1 MKSVNLHYSKLLV
14 SVSEDETVKIWDA
27 SNWKCLQTLE
37 GHSDVISSYSL
48 SRNFI
53 EQSYDRIPSSEDPNI
68 DYMIN
73 MVCMPRSIKEE
84 NRCKLRTESGA
95 HYIKGQ

>member
-1 MKSVNLHYSKLLV
+1 MKPVILHHSKLLV
-14 SVSEDETVKIWDA
+14 SASEDETVKIWDA

-48 SRNFI
+48 SGNFI

-68 DYMIN
+68 DYIH
-73 MVCMPRSIKEE
+73 
-84 NRCKLRTESGA
+84 G
-95 HYIKGQ
+95 